1 MPAKI
6 PRAIRDEVIWKWLMG
21 LRRDK
26 IAKECGISTGMI
38 SNIISSAKTQSSNAP
53 EDFDLVRQI
62 SLMLKREGLSLDT
75 LASTLRLR
83 SILKDKNLREEQ
95 IEQLFDDFDVH
106 FFKKKGVLTEEFVDN
121 IINLSEI
128 SKKLNIP
135 IDKLFES
142 VSEKRRENDKLNDEI
157 ENKRMMRIVAIQDLL
172 ITTKD
177 LEEYKKN
184 RPIIEHC
191 RRLEKAFHLRD
202 LDYESLDKQL
212 KDEKLE
218 KIQEQSYWELN
229 EDELEILNTKPKTN
243 NRVLQPI
250 DPSEYR
256 EMVRQLLS
264 SPLKYQ
270 NIIPDLYKYYKRL
283 KAESEQT
290 KFFGIADDS
299 NQITN

>member
-270 NIIPDLYKYYKRL
+270 NIIPNLYKYYKRL
-283 KAESEQT
+283 KAESE
-290 KFFGIADDS
+290 
-299 NQITN
+299 